1 MAFNGQSH
9 GYLFVGFMEGEG
21 TFRSCHIISLTND
34 YMENPKFK
42 SIYLPS
48 LHDDELLLRTTL
60 FEVGRGEMMQP

>member
-1 MAFNGQSH
+1 MYLMAFNGRSH
-9 GYLFVGFMEGEG
+9 GYLFVGFMDGEG

-48 LHDDELLLRTTL
+48 LHDEDELSSRTTL
-60 FEVGRGEMMQP
+60 WKWGGGR